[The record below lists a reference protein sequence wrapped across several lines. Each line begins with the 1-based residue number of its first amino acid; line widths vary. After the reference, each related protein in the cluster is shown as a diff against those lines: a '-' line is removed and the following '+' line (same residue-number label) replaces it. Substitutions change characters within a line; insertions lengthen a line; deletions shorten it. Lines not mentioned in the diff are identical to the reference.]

1 MAKHFIDEGKYELVR
16 SMTTRVLRD
25 VGDYYTIFL
34 RRDVG
39 RYKDELMD

>member
-25 VGDYYTIFL
+25 VGDYYTYIFKE
-34 RRDVG
+34 RCRQIQ
-39 RYKDELMD
+39 R